1 MDLVALTAVPTAPDL
16 GALAAVP
23 DPVDRAAAADEVMW
37 LGARGSYRAA
47 RDIRKLA
54 LVEALEGGRSPEEI
68 AARLGVRPV
77 DVGRLAGS

>member
-23 DPVDRAAAADEVMW
+23 DPVDRAAADEVMW